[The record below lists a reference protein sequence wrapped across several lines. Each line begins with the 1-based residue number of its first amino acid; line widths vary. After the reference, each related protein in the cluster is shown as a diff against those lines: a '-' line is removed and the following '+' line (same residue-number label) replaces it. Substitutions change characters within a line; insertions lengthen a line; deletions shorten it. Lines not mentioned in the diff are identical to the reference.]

1 MEADR
6 LAAMPPPARVALGRV
21 VAACLALGFA
31 ALAGVRAALPRRGG
45 APANLAIL
53 DDAMDDAMTVQCVSN
68 DQVQFVGV
76 LQEIAGYAGY
86 ATPSAGVLLT
96 DRGAYAALF
105 RGDAYDPEAVARTV
119 VDAYDD
125 AMEACLNDASSCY
138 PSFAADAPTCSL
150 DVGSDMP
157 WPQISCTEDCVQ
169 DLFFAMDNGAYA
181 TCEDPVAA
189 AMFLTPNLFKS
200 CLVEGST
207 CYSCVDGCLAADAD
221 SPLVVGCEAAS
232 SSKAKKKTPQQ
243 DTATA

>member
-1 MEADR
+1 MAQVVAR
-6 LAAMPPPARVALGRV
+6 PQPRVALARYIMVFLGV
-21 VAACLALGFA
+21 GFVAVAGQRAWPGPGFA
-31 ALAGVRAALPRRGG
+31 GTTLSIREDAQ
-45 APANLAIL
+45 
-53 DDAMDDAMTVQCVSN
+53 DDEMTVQCVSN

-76 LQEIAGYAGY
+76 LQQIAGYAGY

-96 DRGAYAALF
+96 DRGSYAALF
-105 RGDAYDPEAVARTV
+105 GGEAYDAKSVLAAVYAG
-119 VDAYDD
+119 YDD

-138 PSFAADAPTCSL
+138 PSFADSAPACSIDVADE
-150 DVGSDMP
+150 MP

-169 DLFFAMDNGAYA
+169 DLFFEADNGAYA

-207 CYSCVDGCLAADAD
+207 CYSCVDGCLAADAA

-232 SSKAKKKTPQQ
+232 SSKAKKKTTPQQ

>member
-1 MEADR
+1 M
-6 LAAMPPPARVALGRV
+6 VAGLGRQLLRERRERRLDLV
-21 VAACLALGFA
+21 VEE
-31 ALAGVRAALPRRGG
+31 RRDGDDVVHVG
-45 APANLAIL
+45 PA
-53 DDAMDDAMTVQCVSN
+53 QH
-68 DQVQFVGV
+68 
-76 LQEIAGYAGY
+76 
-86 ATPSAGVLLT
+86 LT

-105 RGDAYDPEAVARTV
+105 GGAAYDPEAVAKAV

-189 AMFLTPNLFKS
+189 AMFLTPDLFKS
-200 CLVEGST
+200 CLGGGSQCST
-207 CYSCVDGCLAADAD
+207 CIDGCLADADAD
-221 SPLVVGCEAAS
+221 ALAVSCATSGAKTKT
-232 SSKAKKKTPQQ
+232 KA
-243 DTATA
+243 

>member
-6 LAAMPPPARVALGRV
+6 LAAMPPQARVALGRV

-96 DRGAYAALF
+96 DRGSYAALF
-105 RGDAYDPEAVARTV
+105 GGGAYDPEAVAKAV

-189 AMFLTPNLFKS
+189 AMFLTPDLFKS
-200 CLVEGST
+200 CLGGGSQCST
-207 CYSCVDGCLAADAD
+207 CIDGCLADADAD
-221 SPLVVGCEAAS
+221 ALAVSCATSGAKTKT
-232 SSKAKKKTPQQ
+232 KARSN
-243 DTATA
+243 